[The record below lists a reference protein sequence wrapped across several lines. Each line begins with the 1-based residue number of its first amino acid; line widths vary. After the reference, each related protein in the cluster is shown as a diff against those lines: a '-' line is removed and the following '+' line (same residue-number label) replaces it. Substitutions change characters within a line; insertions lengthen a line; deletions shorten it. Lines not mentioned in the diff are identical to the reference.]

1 VELQILTGREVLD
14 TGLAERL
21 LEFDRRNM
29 QPVLAAAGLEFPE
42 AKRRKGL
49 QSNPTF
55 IIAFDG
61 QAIAGYVEYLRSWRD
76 PNYIYVGALQLAEQY
91 RHTRLI
97 LRLLDQF
104 RTLVAAED
112 FVGFET
118 NVQKVNVR
126 AVKLYRKIGFKLEP
140 NPHNDASWTAR
151 AGRELL
157 TDSPII
163 PLLERWRKAAS

>member
-1 VELQILTGREVLD
+1 MELRILTGRQVLES
-14 TGLAERL
+14 GLAERII
-21 LEFDRRNM
+21 EFDRRNM
-29 QPVLAAAGLEFPE
+29 RPVLAAAGLDFPE
-42 AKRRKGL
+42 EKRRKGL

-61 QAIAGYVEYLRSWRD
+61 QAVAGYLEYLRSWRD
-76 PNYIYVGALQLAEQY
+76 PNYIYVGAIQIAEKY
-91 RHTRLI
+91 RNTRLI
-97 LRLLDQF
+97 LMLLDRF

-140 NPHNDASWTAR
+140 NPDNAASWTAR

-157 TDSPII
+157 TDSPVI
-163 PLLERWRKAAS
+163 PLLERWRRTQL